1 MSRSRD
7 LDLRDHRDL
16 ALRDHLRRACRS
28 RFAGRLAAVAVLAA
42 VVLTWA
48 GCTETL
54 LGPKTDKAV
63 AVIHP
68 TMGNAVAGTVTFTNE
83 SGRVRVEAIVTG
95 LSPGDHGFHIHEFG
109 DCSGGDGKTAGGHF
123 NPTGSDHGGPESAE
137 RHAGDL
143 GNITA
148 NANGHASMNRL
159 DEVVTLQGDHSILGR
174 GVIVHAGADDFT
186 TQPTGAAGARV
197 GCGVIGVHN
206 ASG

>member
-1 MSRSRD
+1 MPTMSHSRD
-7 LDLRDHRDL
+7 LYPRDHP
-16 ALRDHLRRACRS
+16 RRSGRVW
-28 RFAGRLAAVAVLAA
+28 FAGRLAAVGVLAS
-42 VVLTWA
+42 VVLIWT

-54 LGPKTDKAV
+54 LGPKTDTAV

-68 TMGNAVAGTVTFTNE
+68 TTGNAVSGTVTFTNE
-83 SGRVRVEAIVTG
+83 SGRVRIVATVTG

-137 RHAGDL
+137 RHVGDL

-148 NANGHASMNRL
+148 DANGHATMNRL

>member
-1 MSRSRD
+1 MSAMNRCHD
-7 LDLRDHRDL
+7 LDPRNHRRY
-16 ALRDHLRRACRS
+16 ARRF
-28 RFAGRLAAVAVLAA
+28 RFAGRLGAVAVLVSAG
-42 VVLTWA
+42 LTWT

-54 LGPKTDKAV
+54 LGPKADQAV

-68 TMGNAVAGTVTFTNE
+68 TTGNAISGTVTFTRE
-83 SGRVRVEAIVTG
+83 SGRVRIVARVSG

-123 NPTGSDHGGPESAE
+123 NPTGSNHGGPEAAE
-137 RHAGDL
+137 RHVGDL

-148 NANGHASMNRL
+148 NANGNATMNRL
-159 DEVVTLQGDHSILGR
+159 DAVVTLQGDNSILGR

-186 TQPTGAAGARV
+186 TQPTGAAGARL

>member
-1 MSRSRD
+1 MSAMIRCRD
-7 LDLRDHRDL
+7 IDPQSHR
-16 ALRDHLRRACRS
+16 RRARLLRIAG
-28 RFAGRLAAVAVLAA
+28 RFAALAT
-42 VVLTWA
+42 VVLTWT

-54 LGPKTDKAV
+54 LGPRTDTAV

-68 TMGNAVAGTVTFTNE
+68 TTGNSVYGTVTFTKE
-83 SGRVRVEAIVTG
+83 SGRVRIVANVIG

-123 NPTGSDHGGPESAE
+123 NPTGSDHGGPEAAV
-137 RHAGDL
+137 RHVGDL

-148 NANGHASMNRL
+148 NASGHATMNRL
-159 DEVVTLQGDHSILGR
+159 DAVVTLQGDHTILGR

-197 GCGVIGVHN
+197 GCGVIGVQN
-206 ASG
+206 VPG